1 VGVPGRIV
9 GLVSSATATHDGE
22 PHPTLLEDRPVPHL
36 SLARRHDPYWDMDGK
51 GARIQRVKQRL
62 IRLAVWVVVVAVLAF
77 AATRLPA
84 IDPEFLF
91 RGAGRPILGGALLTI
106 LGSATLLALAR
117 LRQVNR
123 S

>member
-1 VGVPGRIV
+1 M
-9 GLVSSATATHDGE
+9 
-22 PHPTLLEDRPVPHL
+22 PHL

-51 GARIQRVKQRL
+51 GARLQRVKQRL
-62 IRLAVWVVVVAVLAF
+62 IRLAAWVVIVAVLAV

-84 IDPEFLF
+84 VDPEFLL

-117 LRQVNR
+117 VRQVNR